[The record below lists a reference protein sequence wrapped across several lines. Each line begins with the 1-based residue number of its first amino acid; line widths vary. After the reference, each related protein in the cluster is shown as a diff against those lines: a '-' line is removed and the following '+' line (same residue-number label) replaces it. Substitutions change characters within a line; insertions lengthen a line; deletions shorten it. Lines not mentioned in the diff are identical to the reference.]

1 MTNLENLLLRHAE
14 GTLTPE
20 EQHELD
26 QLTHRDAV
34 VGAARKRATQ
44 LRNRRIASV
53 SAVASVL
60 LVAGVV
66 VAHLSGSGNMQVE
79 QPLMAQ
85 ADIPATIQ
93 TVVSPSSAVSQPEN
107 RPVSVA
113 TVSRRPVVDAEP
125 AAPITAVQEAVEEQP
140 RVESAASVRQ
150 YVDEVAPDVHT
161 YSDIIVACNTD
172 CTPDSV
178 INDIWKFLKA

>member
-93 TVVSPSSAVSQPEN
+93 TVVSPSSAVSQPDN
-107 RPVSVA
+107 RPVSAA
-113 TVSRRPVVDAEP
+113 TVSRRPIVDAEP
-125 AAPITAVQEAVEEQP
+125 APPVAAALEAVGEQP
-140 RVESAASVRQ
+140 QVESVTPVRQ